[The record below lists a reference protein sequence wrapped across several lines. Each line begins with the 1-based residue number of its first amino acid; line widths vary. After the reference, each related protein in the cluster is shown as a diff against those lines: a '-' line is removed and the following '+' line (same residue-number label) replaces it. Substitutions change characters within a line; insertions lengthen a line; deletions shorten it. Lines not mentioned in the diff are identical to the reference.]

1 MSLLLLST
9 TLGFKSRLW
18 PLLIVDLEFSLG
30 IILGR
35 SVLLRHV
42 VDIQEEVVLQGHID
56 RRGCLFPLT
65 SARFLI
71 LTELPN
77 LVEQVL
83 LGLGLASLLIAC
95 HWLLIL
101 LE

>member
-9 TLGFKSRLW
+9 TLGFESRLW

-42 VDIQEEVVLQGHID
+42 VDIQEEVVL
-56 RRGCLFPLT
+56 
-65 SARFLI
+65 
-71 LTELPN
+71 
-77 LVEQVL
+77 
-83 LGLGLASLLIAC
+83 
-95 HWLLIL
+95 
-101 LE
+101 